1 MIEFKT
7 ADEKQ
12 FTRLTNRKGG
22 RTMAFDKGAY
32 WAQRKAEMKVSITR
46 EMKKVFAFV
55 GFINGLFE
63 REPIPSL
70 PFTLTAAQRSNYKR
84 IATQNEN
91 SFIPVH

>member
-1 MIEFKT
+1 
-7 ADEKQ
+7 
-12 FTRLTNRKGG
+12 
-22 RTMAFDKGAY
+22 MAFDKGAY

-84 IATQNEN
+84 IATPKRKLIHSRSLTDRIMRRNRHADRMRN
-91 SFIPVH
+91 CHA